1 MKKQGFDDY
10 QIYNVPK
17 HPDNQEYM
25 EGWKDGE
32 HAHEDDMDSL
42 EFEAEEFHIEG
53 EYRDEDDYD

>member
-32 HAHEDDMDSL
+32 YAHESDMDAL
-42 EFEAEEFHIEG
+42 EYEAEDFQIMG
-53 EYRDEDDYD
+53 EDRYEDYYD